1 MSATES
7 KVKTAPKTSKKTLK
21 SAEAEALKVALDAA
35 QVEYVPVTA
44 LVKSPLNV
52 RTIPYPAEKVCS
64 MADSIEAIGL
74 LQNLVV
80 HNLPDGRC
88 GVAAGGRRLKALQL
102 LQSENRI
109 DAGYQVMVKKVP
121 DELAV
126 AASMAENEQQMA
138 MHPSEQIAGFRTL
151 AEQGKTP
158 AQISDLLGFGTRHVQ
173 RMLKLT
179 ELAPEILAALA
190 KDEITT
196 EHTGTGARK
205 RSETPVEVL
214 ESARKRSGIMKYQ
227 FPRSVTS
234 LPQKRFP
241 QTATNSALWERPH
254 SVRMKSGLISSAAK
268 RRLCQKCIARY
279 RPAGKTAEHRGAPP
293 RSGRLVM
300 V

>member
-35 QVEYVPVTA
+35 QVEYVPVSA

-88 GVAAGGRRLKALQL
+88 GVAA
-102 LQSENRI
+102 QSENRI

-158 AQISDLLGFGTRHVQ
+158 AQIGDLLGFGTRHVQ

-179 ELAPEILAALA
+179 ELAPE
-190 KDEITT
+190 
-196 EHTGTGARK
+196 
-205 RSETPVEVL
+205 
-214 ESARKRSGIMKYQ
+214 
-227 FPRSVTS
+227 
-234 LPQKRFP
+234 
-241 QTATNSALWERPH
+241 
-254 SVRMKSGLISSAAK
+254 
-268 RRLCQKCIARY
+268 
-279 RPAGKTAEHRGAPP
+279 
-293 RSGRLVM
+293 
-300 V
+300 